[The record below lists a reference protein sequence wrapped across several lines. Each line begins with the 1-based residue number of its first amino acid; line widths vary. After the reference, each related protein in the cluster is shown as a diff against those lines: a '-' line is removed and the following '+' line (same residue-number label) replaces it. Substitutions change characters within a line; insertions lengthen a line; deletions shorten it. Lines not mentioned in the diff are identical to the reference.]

1 MTPWWFSPPEP
12 VIEDAGADDFDALAD
27 LHERAF
33 PIGWSADE
41 IARLD
46 AQPGVT
52 VLRARRSSSFGTRA
66 TLGFVIVRVAA
77 DEGEILTIAVEPRQR
92 GRGIGGKLMRAVL
105 HRLYGDRVASLFLEV
120 DAANEP
126 ALALYRRLGFRKVG
140 ERKAYY
146 QASEGDGGA
155 LVMRVD
161 LAYRLG

>member
-1 MTPWWFSPPEP
+1 MIPWWFSTPEP
-12 VIEDAGADDFDALAD
+12 VIEEAVSDDFDALAD

-41 IARLD
+41 ISRLA

-52 VLRARRSSSFGTRA
+52 VLKARRASYFGTRA
-66 TLGFVIVRVAA
+66 PLGFVIVRVAA

-92 GRGIGGKLMRAVL
+92 GRGIGGRLMRTVL
-105 HRLYGDRVASLFLEV
+105 HRLYGERVASLFLEV
-120 DAANEP
+120 DAANDA